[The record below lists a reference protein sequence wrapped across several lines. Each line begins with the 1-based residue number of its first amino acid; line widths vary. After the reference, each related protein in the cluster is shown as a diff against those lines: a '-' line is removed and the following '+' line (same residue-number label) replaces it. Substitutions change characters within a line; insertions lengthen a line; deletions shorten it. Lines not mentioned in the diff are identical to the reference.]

1 MKALTVMWRLA
12 LTGWLL
18 SLSSAFA
25 DTVRV
30 ANTELPIFGLG
41 NAQELRTEVYMGA
54 LYLPSNV
61 KSVEEALDESVPKRM
76 TMKILQDN
84 WSSREMVRKLKE
96 RIALNNPRAV
106 WQGQGQFI
114 LELASAFQENLR
126 RGDRIDIDHVPG
138 QGVKVYGNG
147 TLLKT
152 VKSGALFNLLLNSW
166 VGDNPPA
173 QSFKTGILGGNSART
188 NNELI
193 ASYEALLPL
202 PNRSFAAVKE
212 PEPKPEVKPEAKSE
226 PKVAATTPPPAK
238 TETKPAANKPA
249 ETKPAETKPA
259 PADTAE
265 TLASAEKAGNGK
277 AQENKTEVAQAETK
291 PAPAKPKP
299 EPKPAETVLSLD
311 LPTTLLEQAF
321 VDPDLLFGDYK
332 RDAIN
337 LFKKNVSYP
346 VKAFREKMQGEG
358 VVRVTVDKRGILLG
372 SEIIESTGHR
382 VLDREMTDM
391 VNKTMPLPAMPKE
404 LPDEPYTIDIPI
416 KFSL

>member
-30 ANTELPIFGLG
+30 ANTELPLFGLG

-54 LYLPSNV
+54 LYLPGNV

-106 WQGQGQFI
+106 WQGQGQYI
-114 LELASAFQENLR
+114 LEFASAFQENLR

-173 QSFKTGILGGNSART
+173 QSFKTGILGGNSAKAT
-188 NNELI
+188 SELT

-202 PNRSFAAVKE
+202 PNRSFAAVKD
-212 PEPKPEVKPEAKSE
+212 EPKPEVKPEAKPE
-226 PKVAATTPPPAK
+226 PKVVATAPAK
-238 TETKPAANKPA
+238 AEPKPAASKPA
-249 ETKPAETKPA
+249 ETKPEP
-259 PADTAE
+259 AE
-265 TLASAEKAGNGK
+265 TLASAEKTSNGK
-277 AQENKTEVAQAETK
+277 SADSKPAETKTEVAQAETK
-291 PAPAKPKP
+291 PAPSKPAPKP
-299 EPKPAETVLSLD
+299 EPKPAETVLSLE

-346 VKAFREKMQGEG
+346 VKAFREKLQGEG
-358 VVRVTVDKRGILLG
+358 VIRVTVDKRGTLLG
-372 SEIIESTGHR
+372 TEIVESTGHR
-382 VLDREMTDM
+382 LLDREMTDM

>member
-30 ANTELPIFGLG
+30 ANTELPLFGLG

-54 LYLPSNV
+54 LYLPGNV

-76 TMKILQDN
+76 SMKILQDN

-106 WQGQGQFI
+106 WQGQGQYI
-114 LELASAFQENLR
+114 LELASSFQENLR

-152 VKSGALFNLLLNSW
+152 VKSSALFNLLLNSW

-173 QSFKTGILGGNSART
+173 QSFKTGILGGNST
-188 NNELI
+188 KTTNELT

-212 PEPKPEVKPEAKSE
+212 PELKPEAKPE

-238 TETKPAANKPA
+238 TETKPAASKPA
-249 ETKPAETKPA
+249 ETKPAESKPA
-259 PADTAE
+259 TTEPAT
-265 TLASAEKAGNGK
+265 TVASAEKTEDSKPA
-277 AQENKTEVAQAETK
+277 ETKTEVAQAETK
-291 PAPAKPKP
+291 PAPSKPAPKP

-337 LFKKNVSYP
+337 LFKKNVNYP
-346 VKAFREKMQGEG
+346 VKAFREKLQGEG
-358 VVRVTVDKRGILLG
+358 TIRVTVDKRGTLLG
-372 SEIIESTGHR
+372 TEIVESTGHR